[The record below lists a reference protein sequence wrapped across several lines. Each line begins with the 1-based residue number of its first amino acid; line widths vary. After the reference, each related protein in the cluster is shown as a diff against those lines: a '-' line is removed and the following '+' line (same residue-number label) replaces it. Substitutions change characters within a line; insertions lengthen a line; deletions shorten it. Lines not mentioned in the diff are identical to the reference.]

1 MEQLLFPYDLSEI
14 SLTSLQEEY
23 PSVKFTTA
31 DGRVALDSIIPTAAA
46 AASEEF
52 ARLDIST
59 SDVLWVLRREYN
71 VTIRRNEDFS
81 KVWGAFTVADIEA
94 VPPGPNGMH
103 PGRLFGPNGASV
115 PAAYNGDL
123 QLTADIEG
131 KLRAWDAS
139 EDDKQHALWGCRL
152 ETPVAEVFAYS
163 PNSATPARVGLID
176 EWASDTKADR
186 RVFNGHSFPDF
197 LDDEEGPLTELAA
210 LAARAFSEVYVTS
223 LPGTDQL
230 FALPKRF
237 HDPSGAAVYPW
248 RDPSQAWELLVQEAD
263 LGARIEIRKDIP
275 AHLETDWKG
284 MRLSSVDDAVYAVV
298 YEEDPSTGAALPPPK
313 AKIIPLP
320 TIPVL
325 QGARAQNTGRIARA
339 ATQPFTDIFS
349 SPTLPSAGTG
359 ERLLLPAPSDG
370 QRPGRVGKGEEK
382 GEGRALSQRG
392 NNRNLCAASGRNRG
406 RCVAGG
412 PQNVSILFYPG
423 MEQSYHPEEIG
434 WVRSTARRTLDEHGR
449 VWLTLSH
456 GPSAEDVN
464 GKFSTMVQRAD
475 VWFAMVAGYAML
487 PFWWLALMLDDFPL
501 WLSVIILGIILVII
515 GGTCSVGC
523 RALRQKLGDLK
534 PLSRAKKRIR
544 QSRKHKSKRRQP
556 EYESDTSLDHS
567 DKEAVVQAKPA
578 PSQIIDGSLYRRV
591 GRLLVSPDQVS
602 LACNLLLHCFIFFLF
617 I

>member
-1 MEQLLFPYDLSEI
+1 M
-14 SLTSLQEEY
+14 
-23 PSVKFTTA
+23 
-31 DGRVALDSIIPTAAA
+31 
-46 AASEEF
+46 
-52 ARLDIST
+52 
-59 SDVLWVLRREYN
+59 
-71 VTIRRNEDFS
+71 
-81 KVWGAFTVADIEA
+81 
-94 VPPGPNGMH
+94 
-103 PGRLFGPNGASV
+103 
-115 PAAYNGDL
+115 
-123 QLTADIEG
+123 
-131 KLRAWDAS
+131 
-139 EDDKQHALWGCRL
+139 
-152 ETPVAEVFAYS
+152 
-163 PNSATPARVGLID
+163 
-176 EWASDTKADR
+176 
-186 RVFNGHSFPDF
+186 
-197 LDDEEGPLTELAA
+197 
-210 LAARAFSEVYVTS
+210 
-223 LPGTDQL
+223 
-230 FALPKRF
+230 
-237 HDPSGAAVYPW
+237 
-248 RDPSQAWELLVQEAD
+248 
-263 LGARIEIRKDIP
+263 
-275 AHLETDWKG
+275 
-284 MRLSSVDDAVYAVV
+284 
-298 YEEDPSTGAALPPPK
+298 
-313 AKIIPLP
+313 
-320 TIPVL
+320 
-325 QGARAQNTGRIARA
+325 
-339 ATQPFTDIFS
+339 
-349 SPTLPSAGTG
+349 
-359 ERLLLPAPSDG
+359 
-370 QRPGRVGKGEEK
+370 
-382 GEGRALSQRG
+382 
-392 NNRNLCAASGRNRG
+392 
-406 RCVAGG
+406 
-412 PQNVSILFYPG
+412 SILFYPG